1 MCPFSFLMD
10 PMVLIQF
17 HTKSREVMLFCFMF
31 YHDKIWDGTEV
42 VSNTC
47 VKFLAIGWG
56 RCNRQLRVFSVQ
68 LRNTRLLKCAIDGS
82 YAIPTSEHFLTT
94 LTSIDA

>member
-1 MCPFSFLMD
+1 MSPFNFLID

-17 HTKSREVMLFCFMF
+17 HAKSREVMLFRFMF

-47 VKFLAIGWG
+47 VEFLAIGWG
-56 RCNRQLRVFSVQ
+56 RCN
-68 LRNTRLLKCAIDGS
+68 
-82 YAIPTSEHFLTT
+82 
-94 LTSIDA
+94 